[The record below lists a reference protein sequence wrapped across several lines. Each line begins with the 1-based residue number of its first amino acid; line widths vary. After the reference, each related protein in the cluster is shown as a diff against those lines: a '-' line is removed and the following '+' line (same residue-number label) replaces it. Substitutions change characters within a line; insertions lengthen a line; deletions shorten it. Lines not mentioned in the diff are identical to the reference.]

1 MTDDALLPFDLPA
14 VARAAVI
21 DNGVRQAAGTA
32 APAFHRSSG
41 PLLRAIDVA
50 ARPEGCTL
58 RRLAL

>member
-1 MTDDALLPFDLPA
+1 LPA

-32 APAFHRSSG
+32 GPAFPRSSG
-41 PLLRAIDVA
+41 DVA
-50 ARPEGCTL
+50 AHREGCTL